1 MRLRPI
7 EEIVAGLIPK
17 IVVRFHLNE
26 ATSAAAAVDAAEA
39 FERANNLRRQAR
51 LSWRE
56 IFTEANNNDHHRSV
70 A

>member
-1 MRLRPI
+1 MSLRPI
-7 EEIVAGLIPK
+7 GEIVAGLLPK
-17 IVVRFHLNE
+17 LIIRFYLNE
-26 ATSAAAAVDAAEA
+26 AMSTAAPVDAAEA

-56 IFTEANNNDHHRSV
+56 VFTETNSNDRHRSV